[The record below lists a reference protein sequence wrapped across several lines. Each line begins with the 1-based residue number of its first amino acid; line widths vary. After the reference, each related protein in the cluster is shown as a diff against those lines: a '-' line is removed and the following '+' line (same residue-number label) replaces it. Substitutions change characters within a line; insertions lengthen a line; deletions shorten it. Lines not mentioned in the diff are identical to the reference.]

1 MGAASVGCRSNC
13 LPHYLMKDF
22 EENVTNGSPQNTPT
36 VVRALIGFWVITEVP
51 WARSTT
57 TMRTD
62 GWLPKSE
69 R

>member
-1 MGAASVGCRSNC
+1 
-13 LPHYLMKDF
+13 MKDF
-22 EENVTNGSPQNTPT
+22 EENVTNESPQNTPT

-57 TMRTD
+57 TMRRAATA
-62 GWLPKSE
+62 GCLPSNVYGITSNTAL